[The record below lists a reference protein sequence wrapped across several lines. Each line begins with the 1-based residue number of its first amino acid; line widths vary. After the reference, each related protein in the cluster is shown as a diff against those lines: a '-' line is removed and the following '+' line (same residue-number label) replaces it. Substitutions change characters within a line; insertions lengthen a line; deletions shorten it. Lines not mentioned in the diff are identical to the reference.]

1 MCLICIDLQ
10 KEKLTSHE
18 ARRNLNE
25 LHLDLEED
33 HVETVIKLIWKL
45 EDKEKSKE
53 KEKYEKNYFDW
64 NNHRYETD

>member
-25 LHLDLEED
+25 LHCDLEEE
-33 HVETVIKLIWKL
+33 HIEAVVRLIWKL
-45 EDKEKSKE
+45 EDKEKAE
-53 KEKYEKNYFDW
+53 AYEKNYFDW